1 MIQEKWFKKQVLA
14 LVAVA
19 TFDVVGVSAG
29 QPGADS
35 VDLVSPFFYT
45 GSGDFSSGFWPAGY

>member
-45 GSGDFSSGFWPAGY
+45 GSGDFSSGFGL